1 MYVEVFKII
10 DVYVRNEQYLLIE
23 NEFINNY
30 SKRYKPTTKIEVI
43 RKWSKFN
50 QHEYICKHIESLEE
64 KELLERFVN
73 LNLIQTEAAENAS
86 KILSSFIR
94 HQNLLA
100 KVSSKHDFID
110 RMLLDWQGDESL
122 DHFPYGKS
130 FWLKFLNEK
139 PRQKILDYFHP
150 AQTSSFNLFI
160 DLDRLSEI
168 VGVFGVSIA
177 LKFDYQILELNWW
190 NGSDYGS
197 FHVFP
202 PDYDYNAVKFSSFR
216 DLLWHKGVVK

>member
-10 DVYVRNEQYLLIE
+10 DVYVRHEQYLLIQ

-30 SKRYKPTTKIEVI
+30 TQRYKPTSKIEVI
-43 RKWSKFN
+43 HEWSKVN
-50 QHEYICKHIESLEE
+50 QREYICKHIECQEE
-64 KELLERFVN
+64 KEFLESFVN
-73 LNLIQTEAAENAS
+73 LKLIETGATENAS
-86 KILSSFIR
+86 NIISSFIS
-94 HQNLLA
+94 HQKLSA
-100 KVSSKHDFID
+100 KVTGGYDFID
-110 RMLLDWQGDESL
+110 HMLLDWQGDESL
-122 DHFPYGKS
+122 KYFPHGKS
-130 FWLKFLNEK
+130 FYLKFLNEK

-150 AQTSSFNLFI
+150 TQTSSFNLFI

-168 VGVFGVSIA
+168 VGVFGVRIA

-202 PDYDYNAVKFSSFR
+202 PDYDYTAVNFSSFR
-216 DLLWHKGVVK
+216 DLLEHFK